1 MGSFRGQPK
10 SILYESMP
18 GKVLSGSPSSLFASL
33 SGWPMSILRSTRS
46 SHILPLGRI
55 LAFSQAAES
64 NDLLLPHA
72 ANKQTNAVTTQPVI
86 LRRTRVLIMAH
97 SLRGWS
103 SKGIL
108 TALSRP
114 RYEQALHS
122 HKWNVKASDCLQK
135 RVALRWS
142 CIYWYEHRDT
152 KLRPASALV
161 PQLRLSPLSWTG

>member
-46 SHILPLGRI
+46 SHILPRARI

-97 SLRGWS
+97 PPRVPTCDSASYSGSNHGSL
-103 SKGIL
+103 SKGL
-108 TALSRP
+108 
-114 RYEQALHS
+114 
-122 HKWNVKASDCLQK
+122 VLQ
-135 RVALRWS
+135 
-142 CIYWYEHRDT
+142 RDPYCFIQT
-152 KLRPASALV
+152 SI
-161 PQLRLSPLSWTG
+161 